1 MIRGT
6 TPTLEFVL
14 PFEASLL
21 AAAYVTFVQSDSV
34 VLDKPLSECAIDGN
48 KMTVKL
54 TQEDTLK
61 LKTGL
66 VEVQIRARTAD
77 GDVIASDIILT
88 GAQKILKDGVI

>member
-14 PFEASLL
+14 PFDTNLL
-21 AAAYVTFVQSDSV
+21 AEAYVTLAQIGDV
-34 VLDKPLSECAIDGN
+34 VLDKPLSECTLDGD

-61 LKTGL
+61 LKTGQ
-66 VEVQIRARTAD
+66 VEIQIRAKTID

-88 GAQKILKDGVI
+88 SAQKILKDGVI